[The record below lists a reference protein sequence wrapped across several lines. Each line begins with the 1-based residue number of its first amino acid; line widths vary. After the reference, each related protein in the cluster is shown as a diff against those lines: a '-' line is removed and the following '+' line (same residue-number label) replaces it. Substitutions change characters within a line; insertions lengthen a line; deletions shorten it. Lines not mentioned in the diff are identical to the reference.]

1 MTRNTNI
8 KTSVQRKP
16 VAATQQVKR
25 SEFTSAWYHALN
37 SMTNSSAL
45 NAIISM
51 NGSHNG
57 RLLDTDGCLL
67 MLQACPR
74 LEDGTLDVRSSDSV
88 DITLKSEAAAELLQ
102 LLNDYEKALN
112 RAYASASDKKSV
124 ATAFKKEIKIGQSRS
139 LIIESGDL
147 MEGVSH
153 LALMLTLEKFQ
164 VTNGERGEFIGST
177 THILSPSFNLCH
189 NRLKA
194 LKDVIQAFLSG
205 SYTGLLYTK
214 YLILNGVLGGNSN
227 SIPATTSSGG
237 ALAAQLQQATS
248 DDDMQGGFFAD
259 DDIVGGGSLGG

>member
-1 MTRNTNI
+1 MNTRNL
-8 KTSVQRKP
+8 KTSVQPRNKT
-16 VAATQQVKR
+16 ATASQVKR
-25 SEFTSAWYHALN
+25 SEFNSAWYHALN
-37 SMTNSSAL
+37 SMTSSSAL

-88 DITLKSEAAAELLQ
+88 DVTLKAEAAAELLQ
-102 LLNDYEKALN
+102 LLGDYEKALN
-112 RAYASASDKKSV
+112 KAYATASNKKAV

-147 MEGVSH
+147 MEGVDC
-153 LALMLTLEKFQ
+153 LALLLTLEKFQ

-177 THILSPSFNLCH
+177 THILTPSYNLCH
-189 NRLKA
+189 NRLKS
-194 LKDVIQAFLSG
+194 LKDVIQAYLSG

-214 YLILNGVLGGNSN
+214 YLVLNGVLGGNSN

-237 ALAAQLQQATS
+237 ALAAQLQAVTS
-248 DDDMQGGFFAD
+248 EDDMQGFFAD
-259 DDIVGGGSLGG
+259 DDVSGSLGG